1 MARVPP
7 QAYTASVAM
16 TNRTSRLK
24 TVPSSPP
31 SCTIEPVSSRQ
42 YSWWSLIW
50 SGCRDNAV

>member
-24 TVPSSPP
+24 IVPSSPP

-50 SGCRDNAV
+50 SGCRDSAV